1 MIYLDTN
8 DLCGN
13 SLMQLLP
20 TEIFNWVNPKDF
32 NKDSYSNDSSMGC
45 FLEFNLDY
53 LDKLYDLD
61 NDYLLAGEKAKV
73 TKQMLRPN
81 INYKN

>member
-8 DLCGN
+8 
-13 SLMQLLP
+13 
-20 TEIFNWVNPKDF
+20 EIFNWVNPKDF
-32 NKDSYSNDSSMGC
+32 NQDNYSNDSPMGC

-53 LDKLYDLD
+53 LDKLYNLD

-73 TKQMLRPN
+73 TKEILRPN

>member
-8 DLCGN
+8 
-13 SLMQLLP
+13 
-20 TEIFNWVNPKDF
+20 EIFNWVNPKDF
-32 NKDSYSNDSSMGC
+32 NQDNYSNDSPIGC

-61 NDYLLAGEKAKV
+61 NDYLLAGEKTKV
-73 TKQMLRPN
+73 IKELLRPN
-81 INYKN
+81 INYKS

>member
-8 DLCGN
+8 
-13 SLMQLLP
+13 
-20 TEIFNWVNPKDF
+20 EIFNWVNPKDF
-32 NKDSYSNDSSMGC
+32 NQDNYYNDSPIGC

-61 NDYLLAGEKAKV
+61 NDYLLAGEKTKV
-73 TKQMLRPN
+73 IKELLRPN
-81 INYKN
+81 INYKS